1 MIAKCLPLP
10 WPPREPEGP
19 PPGKDALE
27 SEFDWQALPHREL
40 HRMATMGVDAETA
53 EQVANKWAKLG
64 AELQDIGDSL
74 RTALRDAAEGWQGG
88 GVDQARQRV
97 EQLSTWTDQTARDS
111 HGVGTAIQA
120 QAHLAQWAKNNMPE
134 PPLLSYPWPWRPP
147 MLPAEPIAP
156 HEFAPYDDGDDV
168 VALGGPDADTG
179 RRAGLPGEI
188 DVLGDGDSGGTGGT
202 AGRRPGDGGWALG
215 GGPSGSGG
223 FGGSGGLGG
232 SAGSAGAGSGG
243 GGGGFADAAEL
254 PLDPI
259 STTEQREELHRQA
272 AQVMRTY
279 QLESGNVFRG
289 VPQFVMPGE
298 DIIKD
303 DPREPGEPA
312 PSPEDPGTD
321 PSHQVGP
328 QPSGGGSGFTPGVVA
343 APLAAGAAS
352 GMMAGATGGAPAS
365 GMQTGAGAAG
375 APTGA
380 GGGQAASAAGAARS
394 AGGAPMGMMGG
405 AGTRPN
411 QDEEAEHNSPSYL
424 QEEDDVWGM
433 PVGQVVPPV
442 IGERNWRGDE

>member
-1 MIAKCLPLP
+1 MANCLPLP

-53 EQVANKWAKLG
+53 DQVAGKWANLG
-64 AELQDIGDSL
+64 AELQNIGDSL

-88 GVDQARQRV
+88 GVEQARRRV
-97 EQLSTWTDQTARDS
+97 DQLSTWTDQTARDS

-134 PPLLSYPWPWRPP
+134 PPLSLHPWPW
-147 MLPAEPIAP
+147 LPLPTLPVEPIAP
-156 HEFAPYDDGDDV
+156 IGGLEPHERDDV
-168 VALGGPDADTG
+168 VALGGRDPEPGT
-179 RRAGLPGEI
+179 RSGLSGEI
-188 DVLGDGDSGGTGGT
+188 DVLGDGASGETGGAT
-202 AGRRPGDGGWALG
+202 GRRPGDGGWALG
-215 GGPSGSGG
+215 GGAAGSGG
-223 FGGSGGLGG
+223 AGSGGSVGSSADGSSAAGSGG
-232 SAGSAGAGSGG
+232 AGSAGAGSGG
-243 GGGGFADAAEL
+243 GGGGFADAAGL

-259 STTEQREELHRQA
+259 TGVEQREELHRQA

-303 DPREPGEPA
+303 DPREPGKPA
-312 PSPEDPGTD
+312 PSPENPGTD
-321 PSHQVGP
+321 PSRRVGP
-328 QPSGGGSGFTPGVVA
+328 QSPGGGGLPPGVVA

-352 GMMAGATGGAPAS
+352 GMAAGAVGGAPGS

-375 APTGA
+375 ASPGA
-380 GGGQAASAAGAARS
+380 AGGQA
-394 AGGAPMGMMGG
+394 P
-405 AGTRPN
+405 
-411 QDEEAEHNSPSYL
+411 
-424 QEEDDVWGM
+424 
-433 PVGQVVPPV
+433 
-442 IGERNWRGDE
+442 